1 MRQLVTGGRVAFEP
15 AWTFLGGA
23 DADGDMTRRR
33 LRQANL
39 MGPAGFVSID
49 DSEVMK
55 FSQPGVGAYP
65 DSAGVVEMG
74 GRGWKD
80 EPHMVTESGIPA
92 FYGYYRAVMEL

>member
-49 DSEVMK
+49 DSGGMK
-55 FSQPGVGAYP
+55 ISQSGVAAYP
-65 DSAGVVEMG
+65 EGAGVLEMG
-74 GRGWKD
+74 GGDWKD
-80 EPHMVTESGIPA
+80 GQHKVTESVIPA
-92 FYGYYRAVMEL
+92 VYAHYRPVMES